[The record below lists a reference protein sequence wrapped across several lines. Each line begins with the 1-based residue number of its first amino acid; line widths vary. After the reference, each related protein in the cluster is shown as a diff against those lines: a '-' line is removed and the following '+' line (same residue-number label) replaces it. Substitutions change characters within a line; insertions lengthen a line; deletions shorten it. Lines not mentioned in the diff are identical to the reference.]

1 MTITYCF
8 YKSPRDLQRQI
19 DFWIAATNQLPF
31 AWKPTLSPDE
41 HVPLKD
47 SLKRLGFTQLT
58 EDIMMMK
65 KSDPTE

>member
-1 MTITYCF
+1 MTITNRF
-8 YKSPRDLQRQI
+8 YKSPKDLQRQI
-19 DFWIAATNQLPF
+19 DFWIAATNELPF
-31 AWKPTLSPDE
+31 AWKPTLLLAA